1 MHINI
6 LIEKNKKQCVW
17 KCINLWLYARYQMKK
32 KENHLKMNCCDMVY
46 ALSME
51 VYQVKVQAIKAYLRV
66 YGMKHFSADDTL
78 LFIETRMNEEH
89 TLVGMLQ
96 TDLLNEQE

>member
-1 MHINI
+1 
-6 LIEKNKKQCVW
+6 
-17 KCINLWLYARYQMKK
+17 
-32 KENHLKMNCCDMVY
+32 
-46 ALSME
+46 
-51 VYQVKVQAIKAYLRV
+51 
-66 YGMKHFSADDTL
+66 MKHFSADDTL

>member
-1 MHINI
+1 MKTEQYKSIVI
-6 LIEKNKKQCVW
+6 YKVSDETVKKSFEKELLRHGFEPIADRV
-17 KCINLWLYARYQMKK
+17 
-32 KENHLKMNCCDMVY
+32 VY

-51 VYQVKVQAIKAYLRV
+51 VYQVKVQAVKAYLRV
-66 YGMKHFSADDTL
+66 YGKQHFSADDTL
-78 LFIETRMNEEH
+78 LLMDSRMNEEH

>member
-32 KENHLKMNCCDMVY
+32 KENHLKMNCCDMVLN
-46 ALSME
+46 AF
-51 VYQVKVQAIKAYLRV
+51 QKN
-66 YGMKHFSADDTL
+66 
-78 LFIETRMNEEH
+78 LFMPCQWRYIR
-89 TLVGMLQ
+89 
-96 TDLLNEQE
+96 

>member
-1 MHINI
+1 MRMEMYKSLVICKISN
-6 LIEKNKKQCVW
+6 EEE
-17 KCINLWLYARYQMKK
+17 RESF
-32 KENHLKMNCCDMVY
+32 ENELLRRGFERISEESVY

-51 VYQVKVQAIKAYLRV
+51 IYQVKVQAIKAYLRV

>member
-1 MHINI
+1 
-6 LIEKNKKQCVW
+6 
-17 KCINLWLYARYQMKK
+17 
-32 KENHLKMNCCDMVY
+32 
-46 ALSME
+46 ME

>member
-1 MHINI
+1 MKTEQYKSIVI
-6 LIEKNKKQCVW
+6 YKVSDETVKKSF
-17 KCINLWLYARYQMKK
+17 
-32 KENHLKMNCCDMVY
+32 ENELLRHGFERISEESVY